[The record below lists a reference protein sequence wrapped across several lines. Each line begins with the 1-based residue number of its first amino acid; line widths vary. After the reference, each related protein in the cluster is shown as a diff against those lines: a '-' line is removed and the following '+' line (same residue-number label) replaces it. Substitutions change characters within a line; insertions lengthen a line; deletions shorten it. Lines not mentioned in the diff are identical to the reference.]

1 MFDRK
6 KYMKEYN
13 KKWYLKNRD
22 MLIQRA
28 KQWMKNNPEKRKI
41 ICNNWVKNNHEQHR
55 LSGLRWRNK
64 NRKLICKK
72 NMAYNVKRYKT
83 DPSFRLKSCLRSR
96 ILCVLKGRIKGA
108 PTLKLLGVDSIEK
121 VWKHLEKSFKS
132 GMTRENHGKWHID
145 HIIPCS
151 SFDLTK
157 PEEQAK
163 CFHYKN
169 LQPLWASENLAKGSK
184 ISS

>member
-13 KKWYLKNRD
+13 KKWYLRNKDIVIERVRKW
-22 MLIQRA
+22 I
-28 KQWMKNNPEKRKI
+28 KNNPEKRKI
-41 ICNNWVKNNHEQHR
+41 ICNNWVKNNYEQHR
-55 LSGLRWRNK
+55 LSGLRWRKKNK
-64 NRKLICKK
+64 KIICKK
-72 NMAYNVKRYKT
+72 SMAYNSKKYKT
-83 DPSFRLKSCLRSR
+83 DPSFRLKACLRTR
-96 ILCVLKGRIKGA
+96 IIHVLKGKTKSA
-108 PTLKLLGVDSIEK
+108 PTLKLLGVESIEK
-121 VWKHLEKSFKS
+121 VWEHLEKSFKL

-145 HIIPCS
+145 HIKPCS

-163 CFHYKN
+163 CFHYTN

>member
-6 KYMKEYN
+6 KYMKEYH
-13 KKWYLKNRD
+13 KKWYIKNKDIVIKRSKEW
-22 MLIQRA
+22 A
-28 KQWMKNNPEKRKI
+28 KENPEKRKI
-41 ICNNWVKNNHEQHR
+41 ICNNWVKNNYEQSR
-55 LSGLRWRNK
+55 LNSKKWY
-64 NRKLICKK
+64 KK
-72 NMAYNVKRYKT
+72 NSAYVNKRNVAYNIRKYKT
-83 DPSFRLKSCLRSR
+83 DPSFKLKACLRSR
-96 ILCVLKGRIKGA
+96 IICVLKERIKSA

-132 GMTRENHGKWHID
+132 GMTRKNHGKWHID
-145 HIIPCS
+145 HIIPCI

-163 CFHYKN
+163 CFHYTN